1 MEPLIQ
7 LININKRYPNK
18 EIFKNFNLEIHKN
31 QKVLIMGASGTG
43 KSTIL
48 NILGLLEN
56 IDSGETIHFG
66 KRNIKPNSNQAIKL
80 LRDKISYLFQNYALI
95 DSDTVYDN
103 LVISMKY
110 SKDKNKKEIINHALT
125 MVGLNGFEKRE
136 VYTLSG
142 GEQQRVALARLIIKP
157 SEIILADEP
166 TGNLDDKNAFQ
177 IIRILDYLSSLGKT
191 IVMVTHD
198 HRFIDFFDVVI
209 SLSE

>member
-103 LVISMKY
+103 LAIAMKY
-110 SKDKNKKEIINHALT
+110 SKDKNKKEIINNALT